1 MSHPTPFERLRGRL
15 VVSCQAA
22 EGDPFRSPDA
32 IAHFAQAALLA
43 GAAGV
48 RVDGP
53 HDITAIR
60 QLIGRVPIIGIQK
73 RIWKD
78 GLTLITPS
86 VEDARRLVDAG
97 ADMIA
102 IDCSRRGVE
111 SGALRRL
118 AQIRDTLHV
127 PVLADIATIDEATAA
142 QDAGADAVLST
153 LRGYTSDTRDV
164 LAFEPSFI
172 SELVTCVHVPVIAE
186 GRILTPDHARAALD
200 AGAFAVVVGSAITR
214 PKEIARRF
222 VREMERAR
230 PEATASKTYI
240 GIDLGGTFTKF
251 GLVSGAGTL
260 LIQDTLPT
268 PGGGRDVLL
277 AHLKNIATTALAQSR
292 VRGEAPVSIGVA
304 TAGWIDPGRGDVVY
318 ATDNLPGWTGTP
330 IGRELEAVSGLPI
343 AVENDANALAVA
355 EKHFGLA
362 KEAQNF
368 VCITLGTGV
377 GGGCYTGGRLNRGS
391 HFFANAI
398 GHMPLMAGGLPCTC
412 GLNGCLEVY
421 ANAAALV
428 RYARNPELNS
438 AEAVIRAAHAND
450 EGAREAIRTLSR
462 HLASGCAAIVQLL
475 DPELIVL
482 SGGLA
487 QDNPFLPGDVEHE
500 LAGLVT
506 VWRER
511 RLRVRTSEL
520 GYHGG
525 VLGAAA
531 IAIERGAVSSS
542 EKWPELSAE
551 VRQSATGTARHPVRP
566 VGDGFSR

>member
-1 MSHPTPFERLRGRL
+1 MIAKPTPFEQLRGRL

-22 EGDPFRSPDA
+22 EGDPFDSSDE
-32 IAHFAQAALLA
+32 IARFAHAALLA
-43 GAAGV
+43 GAAGI
-48 RVDGP
+48 RANGP
-53 HDITAIR
+53 DDIKAIR
-60 QLIGRVPIIGIQK
+60 QLGPVPIIGIQK
-73 RIWKD
+73 AIWQD

-86 VEDARRLVDAG
+86 VADARLLVDAG

-102 IDCSRRGVE
+102 LDCTRRGRE

-118 AQIRDTLHV
+118 AQIREELRV
-127 PVLADIATIDEATAA
+127 PVLADIATVDEALAA

-153 LRGYTSDTRDV
+153 LRGYTPDTSDV
-164 LAFEPSFI
+164 LLFEPSFI
-172 SELVTCVHVPVIAE
+172 SELVKSVNVPVIAE
-186 GRILTPDHARAALD
+186 GRILTPQHARAALE

-222 VREMERAR
+222 VREVERAK
-230 PEATASKTYI
+230 PTTTTPKTYL

-251 GLVSGAGTL
+251 GLVSAGGEL
-260 LIQDTLPT
+260 LIQETIQT
-268 PGGGRDVLL
+268 PAGGRDVLL
-277 AHLKNIATTALAQSR
+277 AHLKNAAQTALALSHA
-292 VRGEAPVSIGVA
+292 RGEAPVSVGIA
-304 TAGWIDPGRGDVVY
+304 TAGWINPARGDVVY
-318 ATDNLPGWTGTP
+318 ATENLPGWTGTR
-330 IGRELEAVSGLPI
+330 IGSEIEAACGLPV

-355 EKHFGLA
+355 EKHFGLGKA
-362 KEAQNF
+362 AQNF

-377 GGGCYTGGRLNRGS
+377 GGGCYAGGRLNHGS

-398 GHMPLMAGGLPCTC
+398 GHMPLVPGGLPCTC
-412 GLNGCLEVY
+412 GLQGCLEVY

-438 AEAVIRAAHAND
+438 AEAVIRAAHANAD
-450 EGAREAIRTLSR
+450 GAREAIRTLAR

-475 DPELIVL
+475 DPELIIL

-487 QDNPFLPGDVEHE
+487 QDNPFLPRDVEWE

-506 VWRER
+506 AWRER
-511 RLRVRTSEL
+511 TLRVRTSEL

-531 IAIERGAVSSS
+531 IAMERCVVFSS
-542 EKWPELSAE
+542 EKLRECSAG
-551 VRQSATGTARHPVRP
+551 VRKSTTGTERHPDRTR
-566 VGDGFSR
+566 SA

>member
-1 MSHPTPFERLRGRL
+1 MSHPTPFERLRGGL

-22 EGDPFRSPDA
+22 DGDPFRSSDA
-32 IAHFAQAALLA
+32 IARFAQAALLA

-48 RVDGP
+48 RANGP
-53 HDITAIR
+53 EDITAIR
-60 QLIGRVPIIGIQK
+60 QLLGPVPIIGIQK
-73 RIWKD
+73 TVWKD

-86 VEDARRLVDAG
+86 VEDARRLVDVG

-102 IDCSRRGVE
+102 LDCSRRGVE
-111 SGALRRL
+111 SGALGRL
-118 AQIRDTLHV
+118 AQIRDALRV
-127 PVLADIATIDEATAA
+127 PVLADIATLDEARAA
-142 QDAGADAVLST
+142 EDAGADAVLST

-164 LAFEPSFI
+164 VAFEPSFI
-172 SELVTCVHVPVIAE
+172 SELVACVHVPVIAE
-186 GRILTPDHARAALD
+186 GRILTPHHARAALE

-230 PEATASKTYI
+230 PEATTSSTYI

-251 GLVSGAGTL
+251 GLVSAAGKL
-260 LIQDTLPT
+260 LTQGTLPT
-268 PGGGRDVLL
+268 PEGGRDVLL
-277 AHLKNIATTALAQSR
+277 AHLKNTATTALSQSR
-292 VRGEAPVSIGVA
+292 TRGEAPVSIGIA
-304 TAGWIDPGRGDVVY
+304 TAGWIDPAGGDVVY
-318 ATDNLPGWTGTP
+318 ATENLPGWTGTR
-330 IGRELEAVSGLPI
+330 IGREIEAASGLPV
-343 AVENDANALAVA
+343 AVENDANALAVG

-362 KEAQNF
+362 KELQNF

-377 GGGCYTGGRLNRGS
+377 GGGCYVGGRLNHGG

-398 GHMPLMAGGLPCTC
+398 GHMPLVSGGLPCTC

-450 EGAREAIRTLSR
+450 EGAREAVRTLSR

-487 QDNPFLPGDVEHE
+487 QDNAFLAGDVKQE

-511 RLRVRTSEL
+511 RLRISTSEL

-531 IAIERGAVSSS
+531 IAIERCAMSSS
-542 EKWPELSAE
+542 ERWPELSAE
-551 VRQSATGTARHPVRP
+551 VSQSAIRVAPW
-566 VGDGFSR
+566 